1 MEDIR
6 HSSRIIS
13 LLSTAFTTFSCLSC
27 GQRTPKAPG
36 EDFVNYEPERI
47 IQLDA
52 AMPGIYTSNCRDE
65 PANTP
70 GCSLWLLPPSD
81 SPIQYILSDLIA
93 TKIPSRFPDLHNV
106 VFEPHMTLTSD
117 ITLPPDITISKQP
130 QTWLDNLA
138 LPKNL
143 DFDVRL
149 ESLDVAAQHFK
160 KLTLSVKKGP
170 VETFGA
176 HVRCTAVENGDMVA
190 AASWAKRT
198 WASYLFVPIIPFFIM
213 FWGPETSSAS

>member
-1 MEDIR
+1 MVPRLEK
-6 HSSRIIS
+6 
-13 LLSTAFTTFSCLSC
+13 
-27 GQRTPKAPG
+27 RTLKAPG
-36 EDFVNYEPERI
+36 EEFINYEPERI

-52 AMPGIYTSNCRDE
+52 AMPGIYTSDCQDE
-65 PANTP
+65 PADTP

-81 SPIQYILSDLIA
+81 SPIQHILSDLIA

-117 ITLPPDITISKQP
+117 IILAPDITSSKQA
-130 QTWLDNLA
+130 QIWLDDLA

-143 DFDVRL
+143 DLDVHFK
-149 ESLDVAAQHFK
+149 SLDVAAQYFK

-176 HVRCTAVENGDMVA
+176 HVRCAAVENGDMVA
-190 AASWAKRT
+190 AARWAKRT
-198 WASYLFVPIIPFFIM
+198 WVYNLFLTIISLFIM
-213 FWGPETSSAS
+213 SRGAETSPAS